1 MKVKSRSEINESD
14 KKRIPSEDRQ
24 ETNGV
29 ERKVVE
35 DQGSQKFP
43 GRYYFSGTNKR
54 RCLKAP
60 SKDTQNFK
68 GKTKGKAKGLG
79 VRRG

>member
-24 ETNGV
+24 ETNGE

-43 GRYYFSGTNKR
+43 GEITFRAQTTSVLESSFEGHAELQR
-54 RCLKAP
+54 
-60 SKDTQNFK
+60 KDQRK
-68 GKTKGKAKGLG
+68 SEGLG
-79 VRRG
+79 IRRG